1 MNEFTLPVWVVA
13 AAKSATRILIGNKFN
28 DTEIIDLPNEKK
40 SIKVPVCSAAL
51 LDNGERSLAIS
62 HCQSGLTLDITR
74 GVEVWAYIQFNK
86 AINNESFQSETIV
99 ENGFPNWLDFHGGYG
114 VGKYESSGYPCISK
128 FARDLLC
135 INLYPLLPK
144 GSSIRVEIVLP
155 EGKDR
160 ALRTSNEAFGVVEGL
175 SLIGTQAE
183 VQISASPDQLKSCRR
198 TLQKICAKSTFDG
211 CLTFVIGENGM
222 DLALKFGLP
231 ANQIIKTGNW
241 LGPLLVAAAENGV
254 KKLLLFGYHGK
265 LVKLSGGIFHTHH
278 HLADGRLEILTSL
291 AVREGISFDLIQLIS
306 KSTSV
311 ENALLTLEARN
322 PEAVSLIWGRMAK
335 EIEIKSRNYVNRY
348 LSSSMEIGSVL
359 FDRKRQIRWAGFDG
373 VQQINSLGLILK

>member
-1 MNEFTLPVWVVA
+1 MNNFTLPIWVVA
-13 AAKSATRILIGNKFN
+13 AAKSATNILIGNKFK

-40 SIKVPVCSAAL
+40 SIKVPVCSSAL
-51 LDNGERSLAIS
+51 LDKGQRSLAVS
-62 HCQSGLTLDITR
+62 HCQSGIPLDITR
-74 GVEVWAYIQFNK
+74 GLEIWAYTQFSK
-86 AINNESFQSETIV
+86 TSFKSEKIV
-99 ENGFPNWLDFHGGYG
+99 DNGFPSWLDFHAGYG
-114 VGKYESSGYPCISK
+114 VGKYASSDQPCISK

-144 GSSIRVEIVLP
+144 GSSIKVEIVLP
-155 EGKDR
+155 EGKEL
-160 ALRTSNEAFGVVEGL
+160 ASRTSNESFGVVDGL

-183 VQISASPDQLKSCRR
+183 AQISASPDQLKNCKES
-198 TLQKICAKSTFDG
+198 LQNICAQSTFDG
-211 CLTFVIGENGM
+211 CLIFVIGENGM

-231 ANQIIKTGNW
+231 AHQIIKTGNW
-241 LGPLLVAAAENGV
+241 LGPLLVAAAEYGV

-278 HLADGRLEILTSL
+278 HLADGRIEILTSL
-291 AVREGISFDLIQLIS
+291 AVREDISFELIQLIS
-306 KSTSV
+306 QSTSV

-322 PEAVSLIWGRMAK
+322 PDAVSLIWGRMAK
-335 EIEIKSRNYVNRY
+335 EIEMKSRNYVNRY

-373 VQQINSLGLILK
+373 MKQINSLGLILK

>member
-1 MNEFTLPVWVVA
+1 MNRFTLPVWVVA
-13 AAKSATRILIGNKFN
+13 AAKSATNILIGNKFR
-28 DTEIIDLPNEKK
+28 DKERIDLPNNEE
-40 SIKVPVCSAAL
+40 SISVPISSSAL
-51 LDNGERSLAIS
+51 LDNGDRSLAVT
-62 HCQSGLTLDITR
+62 HCQSGLPLDITS
-74 GVEVWAYIQFNK
+74 GVEIWAYIQLSK
-86 AINNESFQSETIV
+86 GSFQSEGKV
-99 ENGFPNWLDFHGGYG
+99 QNGFPDWLDFHAGYG
-114 VGKYESSGYPCISK
+114 VGKFQSSGQPCISQ

-144 GSSIRVEIVLP
+144 GSSIKVEIILP

-160 ALRTSNEAFGVVEGL
+160 ASKTSNEAFGVVDGL

-183 VQISASPDQLKSCRR
+183 VQISASPDQLKNCKEILHHKCSE
-198 TLQKICAKSTFDG
+198 AKFDG

-222 DLALKFGLP
+222 DLAMKYGLP

-265 LVKLSGGIFHTHH
+265 LIKLSGGVFHTHH
-278 HLADGRLEILTSL
+278 HLADGRIEILTSI
-291 AVREGISFDLIQLIS
+291 AFREGISFDLIELIS

-311 ENALLTLEARN
+311 ENALLTLEVSN
-322 PEAVSLIWGRMAK
+322 PEAVSLIWSRMAK
-335 EIEIKSRNYVNRY
+335 EIEIKSRSYVNRY

-359 FDRKRQIRWAGFDG
+359 FDRKRQIRWAGFEG
-373 VQQINSLGLILK
+373 LKQINSFGLILKR

>member
-13 AAKSATRILIGNKFN
+13 AAKSATNVLIGNKFR
-28 DTEIIDLPNEKK
+28 DSEKIDLPNKQE
-40 SIKVPVCSAAL
+40 SISVPICSSAL
-51 LDNGERSLAIS
+51 LDNGERSLAITC
-62 HCQSGLTLDITR
+62 CQSGLPLDITK
-74 GVEVWAYIQFNK
+74 GLEIWAYIQLTK
-86 AINNESFQSETIV
+86 ASCQSENRV
-99 ENGFPNWLDFHGGYG
+99 KKDFPDWLDFHAGYG
-114 VGKYESSGYPCISK
+114 VGKFQSSGQPCISK

-144 GSSIRVEIVLP
+144 DSSIKVEIVLP

-160 ALRTSNEAFGVVEGL
+160 ALKTSNEAFGVVDGL

-183 VQISASPDQLKSCRR
+183 VQISASPDQLKNCHEI
-198 TLQKICAKSTFDG
+198 LQHKCSNSTFNG

-222 DLALKFGLP
+222 DLATKFGLP

-265 LVKLSGGIFHTHH
+265 LVKLSGGVFHTHH
-278 HLADGRLEILTSL
+278 HLADGRIEILTSL
-291 AVREGISFDLIQLIS
+291 AVREGISFDLIELIS

-311 ENALLTLEARN
+311 ENALLTLEASDS
-322 PEAVSLIWGRMAK
+322 EAVSLLWRRMAN
-335 EIEIKSRNYVNRY
+335 EIEMKSRKYVNRY
-348 LSSSMEIGSVL
+348 LSSSMGIGSVL
-359 FDRKRQIRWAGFDG
+359 FDRKRQIRWAGFEG
-373 VQQINSLGLILK
+373 LKQINSLGLILK

>member
-1 MNEFTLPVWVVA
+1 MNDYTLPVWVVA
-13 AAKSATRILIGNKFN
+13 AAKSATNILIGNKFK
-28 DTEIIDLPNEKK
+28 DIEIIDLPNQKE
-40 SIKVPVCSAAL
+40 SIRVPVFSAAL
-51 LDNGERSLAIS
+51 LDNGERSLAVS
-62 HCQSGLTLDITR
+62 HCQSGLPLDITR
-74 GVEVWAYIQFNK
+74 GLEIWAYIQFNK
-86 AINNESFQSETIV
+86 VSFQSGKIV
-99 ENGFPNWLDFHGGYG
+99 ENGFPNWLDFHAGYG
-114 VGKYESSGYPCISK
+114 VGKFESTGQPCISK

-135 INLYPLLPK
+135 TNLYPLLPK
-144 GSSIRVEIVLP
+144 GSSIKLEIVLP

-160 ALRTSNEAFGVVEGL
+160 ALKTSNEAFGVVDGL

-183 VQISASPDQLKSCRR
+183 VQISASPDQLKNCKEI
-198 TLQKICAKSTFDG
+198 LQRICSQSTFDG

-241 LGPLLVAAAENGV
+241 LGPLLVSAAENGV

-278 HLADGRLEILTSL
+278 HLADGRIEILTSL

-311 ENALLTLEARN
+311 ENALLTLEALN
-322 PEAVSLIWGRMAK
+322 SEAVSLIWGRMAN
-335 EIEIKSRNYVNRY
+335 EIEIKSRSYVNRY
-348 LSSSMEIGSVL
+348 LSSSMNIGSAL
-359 FDRKRQIRWAGFDG
+359 FDRQRQIRWAGFDG
-373 VQQINSLGLILK
+373 VKQINSLGLILK

>member
-13 AAKSATRILIGNKFN
+13 AAKSATNILIGNKFK

-40 SIKVPVCSAAL
+40 SINVPVCSSSL
-51 LDNGERSLAIS
+51 LDNGERSLAVS
-62 HCQSGLTLDITR
+62 HCQSGLPLDITR
-74 GVEVWAYIQFNK
+74 GLEIWAYIQFTK
-86 AINNESFQSETIV
+86 SSCQSKKIV
-99 ENGFPNWLDFHGGYG
+99 ENGFPSWLDFHAGYG
-114 VGKYESSGYPCISK
+114 VGKYESSDQPCISK

-144 GSSIRVEIVLP
+144 GSSIKVEIVLP

-160 ALRTSNEAFGVVEGL
+160 ALRTSNEAFGVVDGL

-183 VQISASPDQLKSCRR
+183 VQISASPDQLKNCKEI
-198 TLQKICAKSTFDG
+198 LQNICAKTTFDG
-211 CLTFVIGENGM
+211 CLTFVIGENGR

-231 ANQIIKTGNW
+231 AHQIIKTGNW
-241 LGPLLVAAAENGV
+241 LGPLLVAAAENNV

-278 HLADGRLEILTSL
+278 HLADGRIEILTSL
-291 AVREGISFDLIQLIS
+291 AVREDISLELIQLIS
-306 KSTSV
+306 QSTSV
-311 ENALLTLEARN
+311 ENALFTLEERN

-348 LSSSMEIGSVL
+348 MTSSMEIGSVL
-359 FDRKRQIRWAGFDG
+359 FDRKRQIRWAGSDG
-373 VQQINSLGLILK
+373 LKQINSLGLILK

>member
-13 AAKSATRILIGNKFN
+13 AAKSATNILIGNKFK
-28 DTEIIDLPNEKK
+28 DTEIIDLPNEKE
-40 SIKVPVCSAAL
+40 SISVPVCSSAL
-51 LDNGERSLAIS
+51 LDNGERSLGVS
-62 HCQSGLTLDITR
+62 HCQSGLPLDITR
-74 GVEVWAYIQFNK
+74 GVEIWAYIQFSK
-86 AINNESFQSETIV
+86 LSFQSEKIV
-99 ENGFPNWLDFHGGYG
+99 ENDFPNWLDFHAGYG
-114 VGKYESSGYPCISK
+114 VGKYEISGQPCISK

-135 INLYPLLPK
+135 INLYPLVPK
-144 GSSIRVEIVLP
+144 GSSIKVEIVLP

-160 ALRTSNEAFGVVEGL
+160 ALRTSNESFGVVDGL

-183 VQISASPDQLKSCRR
+183 VQVSASPHQLRKCKEILQNICSKS
-198 TLQKICAKSTFDG
+198 KFDG

-231 ANQIIKTGNW
+231 ENRIIKTGNW

-311 ENALLTLEARN
+311 ENALLALEARN
-322 PEAVSLIWGRMAK
+322 PEVVNLIWGRMAK

-348 LSSSMEIGSVL
+348 LSSSMEVGSVL
-359 FDRKRQIRWAGFDG
+359 FDRKRKIRWAGFDG
-373 VQQINSLGLILK
+373 VKQINSLGLMLK

>member
-1 MNEFTLPVWVVA
+1 MNQFTLPVWVVA
-13 AAKSATRILIGNKFN
+13 AAKSATSILIGNKFR
-28 DTEIIDLPNEKK
+28 DKERIDLPNNEE
-40 SIKVPVCSAAL
+40 SISVPISSSAL

-62 HCQSGLTLDITR
+62 HCQSGLPLDITR
-74 GVEVWAYIQFNK
+74 GVEIWAYIQLSK
-86 AINNESFQSETIV
+86 GSFQSKRKFQ
-99 ENGFPNWLDFHGGYG
+99 NGFPEWLDFHAGYG
-114 VGKYESSGYPCISK
+114 VGKFQSSGQPCISQ

-144 GSSIRVEIVLP
+144 GSSIKVEIILP

-160 ALRTSNEAFGVVEGL
+160 ASKTSNEAFGVVDGL

-183 VQISASPDQLKSCRR
+183 VQISASPDQLKNCKEILKHKCSE
-198 TLQKICAKSTFDG
+198 ATFDG

-222 DLALKFGLP
+222 DLAMKYGLP

-265 LVKLSGGIFHTHH
+265 LIKLSGGVFHTHH
-278 HLADGRLEILTSL
+278 HLADGRIEILTSL
-291 AVREGISFDLIQLIS
+291 AFREGISFDLIELIS
-306 KSTSV
+306 KSNSV
-311 ENALLTLEARN
+311 ENALLTLEVSN
-322 PEAVSLIWGRMAK
+322 PEAVSLIWSRMAK
-335 EIEIKSRNYVNRY
+335 EIEIKSRSYVNRY

-359 FDRKRQIRWAGFDG
+359 FDRKRQLRWAGFEG
-373 VQQINSLGLILK
+373 LKQINSFGLILK